1 MASQER
7 LKILATIGLDGSV
20 RFTTN
25 RGVVNV
31 TQAEAGSYSVT
42 YEPLQ
47 DWFAWLLVHESWF
60 PRIVRVLARMYSG
73 FSKATVLI
81 LGLLWVYL
89 SIQLDWYIAFLTSPP
104 TTGAG
109 TGAHFLA
116 IAAAVTVGI
125 FTIQYTRQKVSPWAR
140 VAELVREAYDTT
152 GTFEVDPARYG
163 VQSGRYNAWRFLLP
177 VLALDQLTE
186 RLARRLGIPSLFM
199 LVLACELVLWIDV
212 WVGWYRVP
220 VVKQFM
226 RLTQG
231 LLYPTPPT
239 EEQVQAAQLALTEL
253 VKRDRMGKLSS

>member
-1 MASQER
+1 MGSQEH

-60 PRIVRVLARMYSG
+60 PRIVRVLARMYSS

-89 SIQLDWYIAFLTSPP
+89 SIQLNWFIAFLISPP

-109 TGAHFLA
+109 RGAHFLA

-125 FTIQYTRQKVSPWAR
+125 FTIQHTRQKVSPWAR
-140 VAELVREAYDTT
+140 VAELVREAHDTT
-152 GTFEVDPARYG
+152 GTFEVDPARITT
-163 VQSGRYNAWRFLLP
+163 QSGRYSLWRFLPAL
-177 VLALDQLTE
+177 LALGYAAE
-186 RLARRLGIPSLFM
+186 WLARRIGIPYAFLLFP
-199 LVLACELVLWIDV
+199 ACELILWIDAQV
-212 WVGWYRVP
+212 KWHRVP
-220 VVKQFM
+220 IVKQFV
-226 RLTQG
+226 RLTQE

-253 VKRDRMGKLSS
+253 VKRERMGKLSS